1 VGLPTR
7 VVSPYNPRVPEF
19 DLLDLFLLLLVIVGA
34 AGGYAQGGMRQALGL
49 GGAVAGA
56 FAAVLLLPELAA
68 ALPPL
73 DRILR
78 AFLVLAF
85 LLMALAVGQAVG
97 ALVAV
102 RIVRRLGQGALR
114 SADRLSGAVLGA
126 GQVFL
131 AAWFL
136 APFLSVGPSP
146 ALASQIRDSVVVD
159 VLHQVLPAPGP
170 IVGRLRAFL
179 APTGLPQVFQ
189 LFENPAGGPVATP
202 QPDEVESIARLASPS
217 IVLVSG
223 DACGMRVT
231 GTGFAVAKGYFVTN
245 AHVVAGERSDPRVST
260 EADAA
265 RATVVLFDPE
275 LDVALLYAPE
285 LDLPV
290 LRLARGT
297 PPQGSTGAT
306 LGHPNGGPL
315 DVEPAAVRDV
325 FRASGYDIYGRD
337 EVIRVVIEMAA
348 SVVPGNSG
356 GPFVGVD
363 GTVDGVV
370 FARSSADESTGY
382 ALTMPAVSEA
392 IAPGLQSTGAVSTGP
407 CTP

>member
-1 VGLPTR
+1 
-7 VVSPYNPRVPEF
+7 VPEF
-19 DLLDLFLLLLVIVGA
+19 DLLDLVLLLLAVVGA
-34 AGGYAQGGMRQALGL
+34 ARGHAQGGVRQALGL
-49 GGAVAGA
+49 VGAVVGA
-56 FAAVLLLPELAA
+56 AVAVLLLPDLAA

-73 DRILR
+73 DRMLR
-78 AFLVLAF
+78 AFLVLGF
-85 LLMALAVGQAVG
+85 LLMALAAGQAVG
-97 ALVAV
+97 AIVAA
-102 RIVRRLGQGALR
+102 RIVLSLGRGALR

-126 GQVFL
+126 GQVLL
-131 AAWFL
+131 ATWFL
-136 APFLSVGPSP
+136 ASFLAVGPSP

-189 LFENPAGGPVATP
+189 LFESPAGGPVATP
-202 QPDEVESIARLASPS
+202 RPDEVDAIARLASPS

-231 GTGFAVAKGYFVTN
+231 GTGFAVAKGYIVTN

-285 LDLPV
+285 LNLPV
-290 LRLARGT
+290 LRLARGA
-297 PPQGSTGAT
+297 PARGATGAT
-306 LGHPNGGPL
+306 LGHPNGGAL

-325 FRASGYDIYGRD
+325 FRASGYDIYGRH
-337 EVIRVVIEMAA
+337 EVIRVVLEMAA

-356 GPFVGVD
+356 GPFVDVD

-382 ALTMPAVSEA
+382 ALSMPAVREA
-392 IAPGLQSTGAVSTGP
+392 IAPGLQSSEAVSTGP